1 MPKNSKQ
8 KQSGMPILAARFLS
22 TTVST
27 SVLNYLYL
35 MNLKSL
41 PSDIV
46 PEQLGPLQE
55 DGHYSLNIPD
65 ATSNVLVP

>member
-1 MPKNSKQ
+1 
-8 KQSGMPILAARFLS
+8 
-22 TTVST
+22 
-27 SVLNYLYL
+27 

-41 PSDIV
+41 PVDIA

-55 DGHYSLNIPD
+55 DGRHTLNIPD